1 MSNIYSFIV
10 EYLLIKTIDMKNIY
24 LVVLLLYSS
33 VFTYGQWGSLDP
45 TFGDAGKVIMNIGE
59 GFENAADI
67 LQQEDGKLIVIGSG
81 TDGNTK
87 IMVSRFNSDG
97 TIDNTFGSE
106 GKTLVAVSPN
116 INYGIN
122 GAFQS
127 DGKIVVGARCGDGF
141 YNDFTCIRLTNSGI
155 LDSSF
160 GVDGI
165 FIISLADKPEEL
177 TDIKVL
183 DDDYIILAGYAG
195 NTDVNE
201 DFALVKLT
209 PDGLLDTSFGVNGIV
224 LHDVTGKFDRIKAI
238 AIKSDGKILGVG
250 SVYDEVRI
258 GISALVQ
265 FQANGLID
273 NTFGDGGLITATPG
287 PYASVFNGVVINED
301 NTIVVAGSLDY
312 DSQYDFLAAKFNE
325 DGTVFSQFG
334 EDGFFIQ
341 DYNGNS
347 EYAATMV
354 KQPDGK
360 FILGGSQGIWPES
373 DFAIVRI
380 SNNGELD
387 ESFGNDGLITTDF
400 FNGFDYAV
408 GLTLQADGKLVAGGS
423 ASDGS
428 DYQLALA
435 RYTTGIS
442 VGVENIEGKS
452 KYVNVFPNPA
462 KQNINIQFEL
472 VQDGTVEMEF
482 YNVSGKKVK
491 ELRLKN
497 MNKGQQSIAVDL
509 SDLHSGLHVVQI
521 KTADAY
527 NIVKLLKM

>member
-1 MSNIYSFIV
+1 M
-10 EYLLIKTIDMKNIY
+10 
-24 LVVLLLYSS
+24 LYSS
-33 VFTYGQWGSLDP
+33 VFTYGQWGILDP
-45 TFGDAGKVIMNIGE
+45 TFGDAGKVTMNIGA
-59 GFENAADI
+59 GFENAVDI

-81 TDGNTK
+81 TEGNTK
-87 IMVSRFNSDG
+87 ILVSRFNSDG
-97 TIDNTFGSE
+97 TIDNTFGSD
-106 GKTLVAVSPN
+106 GKTLVAVSQN
-116 INYGIN
+116 INYGIK

-141 YNDFTCIRLTNSGI
+141 YNDFTCIRLSDSGI

-209 PDGLLDTSFGVNGIV
+209 PDGLLETSFGVNGIV

-238 AIKSDGKILGVG
+238 AIKTDGKILGVG

-265 FQANGLID
+265 FQANGSID

-387 ESFGNDGLITTDF
+387 SSFGIDGLLTTDF
-400 FNGFDYAV
+400 SNGFDYAV

-423 ASDGS
+423 TSVGS
-428 DYQLALA
+428 DYQLAMA
-435 RYTTGIS
+435 RYTTGLN
-442 VGVENIEGKS
+442 VGIETIDRKS
-452 KYVNVFPNPA
+452 EFVNAFPNPA
-462 KQNINIQFEL
+462 SKHIYIQFEL

-482 YNVSGKKVK
+482 YNASGKKVK
-491 ELRLKN
+491 ELFLDD
-497 MNKGQQSIAVDL
+497 MAKGQQTITVDL
-509 SDLHSGLHVVQI
+509 SDLHSGLHIVQI
-521 KTADAY
+521 KTTVSF
-527 NIVKLLKM
+527 NTIKIHKI